1 MSLPNKLIWQIEM
14 RLHQPVVLADLAATC
29 AVSPYHMA
37 RSFQM
42 ATGFAPMTYLRARRL
57 SEAAKTLATGE
68 DDILTIAL
76 TAQYSSHEAFT
87 RAFASYFGVLPS
99 TVRKAR
105 SAKTL
110 TLMEPLKMQ
119 KEMIVDVPA
128 PEIKTWGAFR
138 VVGMSARCS
147 FENNSAIP
155 GLWQTFNAREDEVED
170 PVSRAAFGVC
180 CDADGKGNF
189 RYVAGCEVGDKT
201 ARPKGMD
208 DVTVPAGRYAVFT
221 HSGHI
226 GDFAKTVYTIWNKAL
241 PEAGLEPRMAPDF
254 ELYDQRLNADTGRG
268 EVEIWIPVR

>member
-1 MSLPNKLIWQIEM
+1 MSLRNKLIWQIEM
-14 RLHQPVVLADLAATC
+14 RLQQPVQLADLADAC

-42 ATGFAPMTYLRARRL
+42 ATGLAPMTYLRARRL
-57 SEAAKTLATGE
+57 TEAAKLIAIG
-68 DDILTIAL
+68 DQDILTIAL
-76 TAQYSSHEAFT
+76 TVQYNSHEAFT
-87 RAFASYFGVLPS
+87 RAFANYFSVTPS

-105 SAKTL
+105 STANL

-128 PEIKTWGAFR
+128 PEIKTRGAFR
-138 VVGMSARCS
+138 VMGIGARCS

-155 GLWQTFNAREDEVED
+155 GLWQTFNAREGEVED
-170 PVSRAAFGVC
+170 PVSWAAIGVC
-180 CDADGKGNF
+180 CDGDGKGNF
-189 RYVAGCEVGDKT
+189 RYVAGYEVGPKT

-241 PEAGLEPRMAPDF
+241 PDAGLEPRMAPDF
-254 ELYDQRLNADTGRG
+254 ELYDQRFNADTGRG